1 MTESSEQEPV
11 QTPQGM
17 QLAGIFLLFLR
28 IGSVAFGGFMALVS
42 VIETEVVERRKLLKQ
57 EDMLDG
63 ISLANLMPGP
73 LAVNVVAYVGYRLK
87 GWRGALAAATGVL
100 LPSFLLLLLLTD
112 LYFRYGELDA
122 LGAVFAGITPAIAA
136 VITSVAWRMGKKNL
150 TATAQRLLA
159 LASAAILLAIPRE
172 AKLVTT
178 FAIIGG
184 FAVIGLL
191 LFREDP
197 QGTNKGS
204 RPARGGLPVARMAI
218 TVGLLATLAV
228 TSALPL
234 GIDPNGLPRLGLT
247 FGGLSVMLFG
257 GGFVMIPMIQDVVV
271 SQYGWMGEQQFIDG
285 IALGQVTPGP
295 ILISATFIGQAVA
308 GLAGALV
315 ATISIFAPPAILM
328 VTASEGL
335 EVIKGSPRVGAA
347 LRGIRCGVIG
357 MILTAAWVVLRS
369 TVPEGLSD
377 PTQLITAAV
386 IFAGSLLALVR
397 WKLDV
402 VWVIPAAGLLGFLSF
417 SLS

>member
-1 MTESSEQEPV
+1 
-11 QTPQGM
+11 M

-42 VIETEVVERRKLLKQ
+42 VIETEVVERRKLLEQ

-150 TATAQRLLA
+150 TGTAQRLLA

-178 FAIIGG
+178 FAIIGS

-197 QGTNKGS
+197 QGTNYGS
-204 RPARGGLPVARMAI
+204 SPVRGGLPVARMAI

-228 TSALPL
+228 TSTLPL

-271 SQYGWMGEQQFIDG
+271 TQYGWLGEQQFIDG

-369 TVPEGLSD
+369 TVPAGLSD
-377 PTQLITAAV
+377 PAQLITAAV